1 MMKFRRIVA
10 WLIDCVCILA
20 WVVVTAAVG
29 VPLYHAGLIQP
40 AGPVASNLI
49 GAIVVVVPV
58 VFAAAY
64 LDSRDLPGTP
74 GKRVLGL
81 IVLSPTGR
89 PTFPVAFLRD
99 SLKIGVPWLI
109 GHTAS
114 FAIVAS
120 SATTSSVP
128 IRVWVLTGAAYAVPA
143 IWVVSL
149 FSPSGRTVYDRLSRT
164 GVHRRAEL
172 SV

>member
-1 MMKFRRIVA
+1 MRFRRIVA

-20 WVVVTAAVG
+20 WVAVTAAVG
-29 VPLYHAGLIQP
+29 VPLYHAGMIQP
-40 AGPVASNLI
+40 VGLVALNIL

-64 LDSRDLPGTP
+64 FDSRDVPGTP
-74 GKRVLGL
+74 GKRALGL
-81 IVLSPTGR
+81 VLLSHTGR

-99 SLKIGVPWLI
+99 SLKIGLPWLI
-109 GHTAS
+109 GHAAA

-120 SATTSSVP
+120 SATTNPVP
-128 IRVWVLTGAAYAVPA
+128 MRVWVLTGAAYAVPA
-143 IWVVSL
+143 IWVGSL